1 MDGIK
6 HSNQIFFP
14 MHANLSPKFV
24 CMPSNFVRMHME
36 TKDVHVDMDVG
47 VEAVRLVWSG
57 GVGGG

>member
-47 VEAVRLVWSG
+47 VEAVRLV
-57 GVGGG
+57 